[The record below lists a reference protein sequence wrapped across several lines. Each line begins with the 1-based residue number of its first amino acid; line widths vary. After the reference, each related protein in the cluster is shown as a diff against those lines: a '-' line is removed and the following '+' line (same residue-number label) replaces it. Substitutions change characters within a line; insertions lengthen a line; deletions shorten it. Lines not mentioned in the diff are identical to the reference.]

1 MIAEKTTLEILNEIQ
16 EELNKK
22 GYPVKVDIG
31 EPEEGADIG
40 LRLYINAPRDWELEK
55 QISSTVWEV
64 LDKYDL
70 IAFIQK
76 FWNSTKLV
84 KFS

>member
-40 LRLYINAPRDWELEK
+40 LRLYINAPRDCELEK
-55 QISSTVWEV
+55 QISSIVWEV

-76 FWNSTKLV
+76 FWNTLSK
-84 KFS
+84 

>member
-16 EELNKK
+16 EELNKE

-31 EPEEGADIG
+31 EPEAGADIG
-40 LRLYINAPRDWELEK
+40 IKLYIDAERDWDLEK
-55 QISSTVWEV
+55 KISSVVWEV
-64 LDKYDL
+64 LDRYDL

-76 FWNSTKLV
+76 YWRKN
-84 KFS
+84 

>member
-16 EELNKK
+16 KELNRK

-40 LRLYINAPRDWELEK
+40 LKLYIKAPKNWELEK
-55 QISSTVWEV
+55 QISSVVWDT
-64 LDKYDL
+64 LDKYEL

-76 FWNSTKLV
+76 FWSSKT
-84 KFS
+84 SIS

>member
-1 MIAEKTTLEILNEIQ
+1 MTVERTTLEILNEIQ
-16 EELNKK
+16 DELNRK

-40 LRLYINAPRDWELEK
+40 LKLYINAPRNWELEK
-55 QISSTVWEV
+55 QISSVVWSV
-64 LDKYDL
+64 LDKYGL

-76 FWNSTKLV
+76 Y
-84 KFS
+84 